1 MKALREANK
10 FTQKDV
16 SILKITDKQTTNQQ

>member
-1 MKALREANK
+1 MKTLREVNEFA
-10 FTQKDV
+10 QEDV